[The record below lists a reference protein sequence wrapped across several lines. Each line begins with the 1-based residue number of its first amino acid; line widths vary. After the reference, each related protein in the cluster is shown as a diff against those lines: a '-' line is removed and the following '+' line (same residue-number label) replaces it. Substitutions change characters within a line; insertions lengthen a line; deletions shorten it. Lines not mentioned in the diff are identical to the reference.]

1 MAYVRRTETM
11 LEDVVRRIQNMAA
24 KALGVYEPKDIE
36 IGTAEFAAA
45 SNAIQTAAY
54 RDVPHLK
61 GTLPQSWLCKTDRI
75 HFKVRSRTTG
85 EKLAHT
91 YLSTPDHSKFELPM
105 HMKESWRIDVEVY
118 DDECSP
124 VLTDWVQSH
133 NSGAAQRKTIADQY
147 REVERQVIGFLRTHA
162 SLNAAIKEM
171 PEIEMYVPEQYISK
185 MHEAVAP
192 RVKKEEQQ
200 SAITELGIDRNALAA
215 VAIAHRIT
223 ASN

>member
-11 LEDVVRRIQNMAA
+11 LDDTTKTIRQMAD
-24 KALGVYEPKDIE
+24 KALTAYHPKDIE

-45 SNAIQTAAY
+45 SDAIQTAAY
-54 RDVPHLK
+54 RDAPHLK

-85 EKLAHT
+85 VLLHGT
-91 YLSTPDHSKFELPM
+91 YISTPEHSQFELPV
-105 HMKESWRIDVEVY
+105 HMKESWRVDVEVY

-124 VLTDWVQSH
+124 VLTDWVQS
-133 NSGAAQRKTIADQY
+133 NKDGAAQRKTIADQY

-171 PEIEMYVPEQYISK
+171 PEIEMYIPNTYIRK

-192 RVKKEEQQ
+192 RAKKEEQQ
-200 SAITELGIDRNALAA
+200 SNIENLGIDRNALAA
-215 VAIAHRIT
+215 VAIAHRVM
-223 ASN
+223 S